1 MANDSKKPKNDALEE
16 ALKEFEGSGGFDG
29 SSRSSSSKTSN
40 EHENAFEEDFEE
52 LPTSGNHQ
60 NEQEDDDYI
69 EYDEHSDADG
79 IDQDFDVMDDNDLEN
94 DEFEEHTEVDDK
106 KHHKKQK
113 SSKNFNDA
121 DGTGGVPVISKLKE
135 PKNIV
140 MLIIAI
146 CFILFLVLGGDNK
159 AKKKKSN
166 NIEDEIASEVS
177 DFSNMQNDQP
187 AIDESST
194 PKPIKQKKQVTP
206 EVALQDIELPSLDI
220 KMPEIKEEDA
230 DLIPKIPEPKMLDEE
245 KSDKKTKD
253 KITDINIQEV
263 NIRDKNEKS
272 KKSEI
277 IDVPLDV
284 DLKKKKREPIAKKD
298 GEMQKSL
305 ITDFTGGAAF
315 PLKQK
320 NKKNAH
326 DFIFMDTDLD
336 IEKEDEKSVIS
347 ATRIQNPENV
357 ISQGRIIDAVLET
370 AVNSSISGQVRA
382 IVTRDVYAEVGRNIL
397 VPKGTRLYGEYGA
410 ASASSGGTAGSG
422 ANAGGRIV
430 IKWSRIMR
438 PDNVS
443 ATIDSYASDQ
453 FGRSGISGQVDSN
466 YIGGITSSVLLSTI
480 PLVTTIIANAIT
492 NTNPQTVTVGGA
504 AGATTV
510 IQDPVNIAT
519 QAFTKSVGTVISDIT
534 KNAINTQP
542 TITLDQGTRVKV
554 LVNKDIKLPTYKPL
568 TKASGSA
575 FSE

>member
-1 MANDSKKPKNDALEE
+1 MADDKKKPKNDALEE
-16 ALKEFEGSGGFDG
+16 ALKEFEGAGGFDG
-29 SSRSSSSKTSN
+29 GSKSSGNKSSKD
-40 EHENAFEEDFEE
+40 HENAFEQDFEE
-52 LPTSGNHQ
+52 LKTSKKPHD
-60 NEQEDDDYI
+60 EKDDDDYI
-69 EYDEHSDADG
+69 EYDEHSEDD
-79 IDQDFDVMDDNDLEN
+79 DLDRDFDVMDDDINED
-94 DEFEEHTEVDDK
+94 DEFDENSEDDDA
-106 KHHKKQK
+106 KHQKKQK
-113 SSKNFNDA
+113 SKKSSHHED
-121 DGTGGVPVISKLKE
+121 DTGGVPIISKLKE

-146 CFILFLVLGGDNK
+146 CFVLFLVFSGDTKN
-159 AKKKKSN
+159 KKKKN
-166 NIEDEIASEVS
+166 NSIEDEISSEINDIS
-177 DFSNMQNDQP
+177 SIGNDQP
-187 AIDESST
+187 AIDELT
-194 PKPIKQKKQVTP
+194 PKPIKPKKPITP
-206 EVALQDIELPSLDI
+206 DIALKDIELPSLDI
-220 KMPEIKEEDA
+220 KMPEIKTEDT
-230 DLIPKIPEPKMLDEE
+230 DLIPKIPEPKIPDGQNF
-245 KSDKKTKD
+245 DKNIKD
-253 KITDINIQEV
+253 KIPDINIKEV
-263 NIRDKNEKS
+263 NIPDKNDNP
-272 KKSEI
+272 KKPEI
-277 IDVPLDV
+277 ADIIPDSNTG
-284 DLKKKKREPIAKKD
+284 KKKRDPIAKKD
-298 GEMQKSL
+298 GEVQKSL
-305 ITDFTGGAAF
+305 ITDFTGGAES

-320 NKKNAH
+320 NKKNSH

-336 IEKEDEKSVIS
+336 IDKEDAKSVIS

-410 ASASSGGTAGSG
+410 ASSSPGGVAGSG
-422 ANAGGRIV
+422 ANSGGRIV

-453 FGRSGISGQVDSN
+453 FGRSGISGQIDSN

-504 AGATTV
+504 TGSTTV
-510 IQDPVNIAT
+510 VQDPVNIAT
-519 QAFTKSVGTVISDIT
+519 QAFTTSVGKVISDIT

>member
-1 MANDSKKPKNDALEE
+1 MADDKKSPKNNALEE
-16 ALKEFEGSGGFDG
+16 ALKEFEGAGGFDG
-29 SSRSSSSKTSN
+29 SSGGGQSRSSN
-40 EHENAFEEDFEE
+40 EHENAFENDFEE
-52 LPTSGNHQ
+52 LPTTKKAHD
-60 NEQEDDDYI
+60 EKDDEDYI
-69 EYDEHSDADG
+69 EYDEHGGDDE
-79 IDQDFDVMDDNDLEN
+79 IDNDFDVMDDDLEED
-94 DEFEEHTEVDDK
+94 DEFDDEDSKADEK
-106 KHHKKQK
+106 KTKKKQK
-113 SSKNFNDA
+113 AKKSSND
-121 DGTGGVPVISKLKE
+121 GSGNGGIPVISKLKE
-135 PKNIV
+135 PKNMV
-140 MLIIAI
+140 MLAIAV
-146 CFILFLVLGGDNK
+146 CFVLFLVLGDDNK
-159 AKKKKSN
+159 SKKKKN
-166 NIEDEIASEVS
+166 DTIEDQIASEVS
-177 DFSNMQNDQP
+177 DISSVQSDQP
-187 AIDESST
+187 VMDEPA
-194 PKPIKQKKQVTP
+194 PKPVKVKKQTIADA
-206 EVALQDIELPSLDI
+206 ELKDIELPSLDI
-220 KMPEIKEEDA
+220 QMPTIKSEDA
-230 DLIPKIPEPKMLDEE
+230 DLIPKIPEPKSVDSE
-245 KSDKKTKD
+245 KPNIK
-253 KITDINIQEV
+253 IQEV
-263 NIRDKNEKS
+263 SVRDKNEKP
-272 KKSEI
+272 EVVVTP
-277 IDVPLDV
+277 DVEQ
-284 DLKKKKREPIAKKD
+284 KKKKRDPVAKKD
-298 GEMQKSL
+298 GETQKSL
-305 ITDFTGGAAF
+305 ITDFTGGVES

-336 IEKEDEKSVIS
+336 IDKEDEKSIIS

-357 ISQGRIIDAVLET
+357 VSQGRIIDAVLET

-410 ASASSGGTAGSG
+410 ASTSSGGSAGSG

-504 AGATTV
+504 TGATTV

-568 TKASGSA
+568 TKASGTA